1 MWNVERENTAAAG
14 SLRLRAGSRL
24 SPLKPHRESAAL
36 KADCRFA
43 AILIASACVSCFAGT
58 LNAQDLPPAND
69 SKQPSRL
76 ALKPGTGDLLR
87 MLGKELEVTGYY
99 YGGSIPMLVDDMECV
114 AINLPLPPGSFVPLV
129 GARRRVKW
137 GDHVRAGDCCAS
149 HSGRFPEALRTP
161 AVLQIDREAHLSVV
175 RAAAVRESIT
185 GSVRRFPKPES
196 IRRIERLGKPDLTP
210 GNKYAVLF
218 AGGGSVESNH
228 IRYWN
233 DLTVMYD
240 ILIASGYQAGD
251 ITVIYA
257 DGLPRLI
264 TTEGKRASDMPVDF
278 LATRGNIHGVRSL
291 QRSWGERHGVIMR
304 TTGGGS

>member
-1 MWNVERENTAAAG
+1 M
-14 SLRLRAGSRL
+14 
-24 SPLKPHRESAAL
+24 

-129 GARRRVKW
+129 GARPAGLKW
-137 GDHVRAGDCCAS
+137 GDHVRARGLLRKPTPADS
-149 HSGRFPEALRTP
+149 PKLSGTP

-185 GSVRRFPKPES
+185 GSARRFPKPES

-218 AGGGSVESNH
+218 A
-228 IRYWN
+228 
-233 DLTVMYD
+233 
-240 ILIASGYQAGD
+240 A
-251 ITVIYA
+251 
-257 DGLPRLI
+257 
-264 TTEGKRASDMPVDF
+264 GKR
-278 LATRGNIHGVRSL
+278 
-291 QRSWGERHGVIMR
+291 
-304 TTGGGS
+304 